1 MYFCD
6 KLKICCLLYLII
18 CKFYVMFLMLCIRY
32 EKVSLKFFVKFDFLC
47 IK

>member
-6 KLKICCLLYLII
+6 KICCLLYLII
-18 CKFYVMFLMLCIRY
+18 CEFYVMFLMLCIRY
-32 EKVSLKFFVKFDFLC
+32 EKVSLKFFVKFDFSC